1 MKIKAEAHIERTVHR
16 EDTKILSHKDNLCN
30 SVSCSK
36 ETISTELKKILFDI
50 IKRVARG

>member
-1 MKIKAEAHIERTVHR
+1 VHR